1 MSWKDFAEELVGTSK
16 EAVKKVAEYAE
27 DYRIYPRSII
37 KEGKSF
43 YFLAK
48 IDQKKKL
55 VILNKSKNFELFQG
69 KIEEL
74 AGFKAKIA
82 PLSHYNAE
90 LLRKTFPFTAPQ
102 TLGNES
108 ASIGLGDRL
117 GIATPGHIEAVK
129 GSKAMPV
136 FAQQSVRELNLTG
149 RTFKSV
155 LDDVSWAVFQEGYQD
170 GFAADADLLKA
181 KPDIEEAL
189 ELGYTMLTLD
199 CGDYIDQ
206 NLDQLSDTEIEN
218 AYQEVPDYLKEG
230 LEDQYLD
237 KTFVLNSGYQLEYN
251 QENFKEIVLMYY
263 KMLGFAKE
271 IQHLLKKSDRNLD
284 FEISIAE
291 TSIPTSAEA
300 HFFVANELK
309 RNNIKINSLAL
320 RFVGE
325 FEKAI
330 DYRGDLDQFEKEFKV
345 HADIADRFGYKLSI
359 HSAGDKFSLL
369 PIIGRQTQDRVHIKT
384 SGINWL
390 EAIRVVAENDPSL
403 YRDIHTYALEK
414 FEAAKKY
421 YDVNTDLA
429 KVPELAQ
436 LSDQELSE
444 LLDINEVRQLLHIT
458 YGFILQDKKD
468 GRFLFRDKLYKF
480 WDEYDKEYRRA
491 LENHIGKHLNKLGFY
506 EN

>member
-90 LLRKTFPFTAPQ
+90 ILREIFPFTAPRA
-102 TLGNES
+102 LGNKT
-108 ASIGLGDRL
+108 ASFGLGDRL

-129 GSKAMPV
+129 DSSAMPV

-170 GFAADADLLKA
+170 GFAADADHLKE

-189 ELGYTMLTLD
+189 DLGYSMLTLD
-199 CGDYIDQ
+199 CTDYINDD
-206 NLDQLSDTEIEN
+206 LDQMTEAEIEN
-218 AYQEVPDYLKEG
+218 AYQEVPDYLRQG
-230 LEDQYLD
+230 LEDQYLN

-251 QENFKEIVLMYY
+251 QDNFKEIVLIYY
-263 KMLGFAKE
+263 KMLDFAKE
-271 IQHLLKKSDRNLD
+271 IQHLLKKSDRDVD
-284 FEISIAE
+284 FEISIDE
-291 TSIPTSAEA
+291 TSTPTTPEA

-309 RNNIKINSLAL
+309 RNKIEVNSLAP

-325 FEKAI
+325 FQKGI
-330 DYRGDLDQFEKEFKV
+330 DYIGDLDQFEKEFKI
-345 HADIADRFGYKLSI
+345 HADIADRL
-359 HSAGDKFSLL
+359 
-369 PIIGRQTQDRVHIKT
+369 
-384 SGINWL
+384 
-390 EAIRVVAENDPSL
+390 AIS
-403 YRDIHTYALEK
+403 
-414 FEAAKKY
+414 
-421 YDVNTDLA
+421 
-429 KVPELAQ
+429 
-436 LSDQELSE
+436 
-444 LLDINEVRQLLHIT
+444 
-458 YGFILQDKKD
+458 
-468 GRFLFRDKLYKF
+468 
-480 WDEYDKEYRRA
+480 
-491 LENHIGKHLNKLGFY
+491 
-506 EN
+506 